1 MSYVQAELRGRLESP
16 IFYAIGAP
24 ALSALGAITTLLAPM
39 LLDPVAY
46 GTFALLAV
54 LFQHASECD
63 LGLSQLSDKEL
74 ARAGTIGLTRSEDFV
89 QARWLI
95 ALGLGALLLPAAGL
109 ITATTGQINLIDS
122 TIAIC
127 AGLAMMIANGRVV
140 AFRTMRRIRE
150 FTVSALLLQAGLT
163 LPRLGGL
170 LLAGVSGCF
179 AVLALWNGAAALR
192 MAKPRR
198 ISRDRI
204 NADVLLIR
212 AGFPLFAFA
221 GLWLA
226 YLLASRWISSIL
238 SNPQDFGLFAF
249 GANLTAIA
257 ISLLSTVAQVRY
269 PKIIVAL
276 HRSKPTGSALIE
288 KDVIRLSWA
297 LAIAVAIG
305 VLGARPVIE
314 LAFPAYIEARQA
326 AIVIGMSCIP
336 LGIIAWILPITV
348 AFASNPVSD
357 SFRIFAPALLALA
370 IGMIFGNGIGGIV
383 GQAWAC
389 VCASFLLAA
398 TLLVHMRRI
407 GILEPRTCHVLLM
420 LQAVLF
426 GAAMGIVAL
435 TWS

>member
-1 MSYVQAELRGRLESP
+1 M
-16 IFYAIGAP
+16 
-24 ALSALGAITTLLAPM
+24 SALGAVTTLLAPM
-39 LLDPVAY
+39 LLDPVSY

-74 ARAGTIGLTRSEDFV
+74 ARAGTISFARLEDFV

-95 ALGLGALLLPAAGL
+95 ALGLGALLLPAASL
-109 ITATTGQINLIDS
+109 VTATTGQFNLIDS
-122 TIAIC
+122 AIAIC

-170 LLAGVSGCF
+170 LVAGVSGCF
-179 AVLALWNGAAALR
+179 AVLALWYAAAALM

-198 ISRDRI
+198 FTLDRI

-212 AGFPLFAFA
+212 AGLPLFAFA
-221 GLWLA
+221 GLWLV
-226 YLLASRWISSIL
+226 YMLVSRWISSVI
-238 SNPQDFGLFAF
+238 SDPHDFGLFAF

-269 PKIIVAL
+269 PRIIVAL
-276 HRSKPTGSALIE
+276 HRSRPAGSSLIE
-288 KDVIRLSWA
+288 KDLICLSWT
-297 LAIAVAIG
+297 LAVAVAIG
-305 VLGARPVIE
+305 ATGARTVIE
-314 LAFPAYIEARQA
+314 LAFPAYIEAHQA
-326 AIVIGMSCIP
+326 AVVLGMSCIP
-336 LGIIAWILPITV
+336 LGIIAWVLPITV
-348 AFASNPVSD
+348 AFSSNPVSD
-357 SFRIFAPALLALA
+357 SLRIFTPALLVLA
-370 IGMIFGNGIGGIV
+370 IGMILGDGMGGIV

-398 TLLVHMRRI
+398 TLLVHMRQI
-407 GILEPRTCHVLLM
+407 GVLEPKTCHVLLIIE
-420 LQAVLF
+420 AVLF
-426 GAAMGIVAL
+426 GAIVGIVAITL
-435 TWS
+435 S